1 MFDSDSD
8 GYISG
13 EEIKRLFQ
21 AVGCNLTD
29 KELNNIMK
37 MGDKDGNVN
46 NSIYLS
52 TMCRVFFIDY
62 IIFHI
67 FEKASE
73 YDQEIRQSHTAA
85 PRGRDAEH

>member
-1 MFDSDSD
+1 
-8 GYISG
+8 
-13 EEIKRLFQ
+13 
-21 AVGCNLTD
+21 
-29 KELNNIMK
+29 MK

-52 TMCRVFFIDY
+52 TMCRVFIDY

-73 YDQEIRQSHTAA
+73 CDQEIRQSHTAA

>member
-46 NSIYLS
+46 KINLLFYQVSWFISI
-52 TMCRVFFIDY
+52 IQH
-62 IIFHI
+62 FHI
-67 FEKASE
+67 FQKASE
-73 YDQEIRQSHTAA
+73 YDQEMRQSHTAA
-85 PRGRDAEH
+85 PRGRDTEH